1 MCLFIFQIFQDG
13 ELTHYVDGAGD
24 QRNWMKYVNCARH
37 EGEQN
42 LVLIQEEGELFYE
55 VCMDIAEGSEL
66 LVWYGDTYLKY
77 MGIPITMKTKLTK
90 IESDGGLG
98 MYITCTARACT
109 IFKIEHQAKN
119 NTINTLMDFFKCNML
134 STFMLTEDTVN
145 KQTNITNREEKFN
158 NSQLDK
164 VYPVSYLHSATKE
177 LKSRIP

>member
-1 MCLFIFQIFQDG
+1 MFDDRKTPFRTSVHNSFRFFISQIFQDG

-42 LVLIQEEGELFYE
+42 LVLLQEEGELFYE

-90 IESDGGLG
+90 IENDGGLG
-98 MYITCTARACT
+98 MYIICTA
-109 IFKIEHQAKN
+109 
-119 NTINTLMDFFKCNML
+119 
-134 STFMLTEDTVN
+134 
-145 KQTNITNREEKFN
+145 
-158 NSQLDK
+158 
-164 VYPVSYLHSATKE
+164 
-177 LKSRIP
+177 

>member
-1 MCLFIFQIFQDG
+1 MTLQTHYGYFRPGINNCNHLFTFQIFQDG
-13 ELTHYVDGAGD
+13 ELTHFVDGAGD

-90 IESDGGLG
+90 IENDGGLG
-98 MYITCTARACT
+98 MYITCTASART
-109 IFKIEHQAKN
+109 TFKIRHQESKA
-119 NTINTLMDFFKCNML
+119 LL
-134 STFMLTEDTVN
+134 YS
-145 KQTNITNREEKFN
+145 
-158 NSQLDK
+158 
-164 VYPVSYLHSATKE
+164 
-177 LKSRIP
+177 